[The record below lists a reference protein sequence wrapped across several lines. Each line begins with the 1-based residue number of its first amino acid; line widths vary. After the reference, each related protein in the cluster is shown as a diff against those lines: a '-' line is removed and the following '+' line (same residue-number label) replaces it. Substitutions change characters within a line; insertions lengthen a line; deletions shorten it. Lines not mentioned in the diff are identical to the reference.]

1 MLFEE
6 FTNPIMSERRDSEE
20 KSSPDSEAPEPK
32 AGYSDPELAR
42 TLDRVAVAYPYYKRG
57 NEAFMKYTQR
67 ALKHSEESA
76 QEQSAQI
83 ADLNRE
89 IEDIKQVIARLQQK

>member
-6 FTNPIMSERRDSEE
+6 FTNPIMPERRDSEE
-20 KSSPDSEAPEPK
+20 KSSPDSEAPEEK

-57 NEAFMKYTQR
+57 AEGFMKYTQR

-76 QEQSAQI
+76 QEQSAKI
-83 ADLNRE
+83 AELSSE
-89 IEDIKQVIARLQQK
+89 IEDIKQVIAKLAQR